1 MYKSY
6 FTIAWRNLLRNQGYS
21 LINIGGLAVAMT
33 IATLI
38 GLWVW
43 SELSFDKH
51 HQHYG
56 RIVQIMQQQTVD
68 GKVIT
73 GYAIPRPLENAMRDN
88 YGNDFTHLSMST
100 WTDDNILTWGEHSIS
115 QTGNAVQKDFPE
127 MISLR
132 MISGTRSGLDDPAS
146 ILLSASAAKALFGNT
161 EPLNQSVSIG
171 GRLDV
176 KVTGVYEDLPSN
188 SSFNELK
195 FLSSWDLRVGSEDWM
210 KRAADKWDNNSFQ
223 LFAQLAPGA
232 DMKQVAEKVKPI
244 RAIHSKDN
252 TFKPEIILHPM
263 SEWHLRSNWE
273 NGVKTGGQIDMV
285 WMFGIIGA
293 AVLLLAC
300 INFMNLA
307 TARSEK
313 RAKEVGIRMTIGSVR
328 GQLIHQFLSESLL
341 VVMLAFVVALGAVQ
355 VALPWFNRLADKH
368 IEIEWSNPFF
378 WISSA
383 TFIIITSLLAGS
395 YPAFFLSSFR
405 PVHVLKSS
413 FKTGRQ
419 GSLPRKVLVVF
430 QFAVSIALVISTLI
444 IYDQI
449 QYSKNRP
456 IGYNRDGLIMMQ
468 VKSPDFNGKYDALR
482 QELKSTGA
490 VVEVSESSSSLTEIY
505 NNSSTFSWKGKDP
518 DLQSSDF
525 GVIAV
530 SMDYGATLGWEIKEG
545 RDFTPDFAAD
555 TMALILNEAAVK
567 FIGEKNPIGM
577 EITRGDQKFHV
588 IGIVKDLIME
598 SPYRE
603 VRPNLYGLDTKSD
616 AVNWVNFKLNPAR
629 STSESIAVIESVVR
643 KYAPTVPFDYK
654 FSDVEYG
661 KKFSTEERI
670 GHLAYVFT
678 VLAAFISCLGL
689 VGLASFVAEQHT
701 KEIGIRKVLGATV
714 IQLWGKLS
722 SGFVVLIGISSLAAV
737 PIAYYAMSQ
746 WLEKYPYRVAISW
759 QTMVWSV
766 TGALAIALV
775 TVSYQSIRA
784 ARMNPVKSLKSE

>member
-6 FTIAWRNLLRNQGYS
+6 FKIAWRNLLRNQGYS
-21 LINIGGLAVAMT
+21 FINIGGLAAAMT

-43 SELSFDKH
+43 DELSFDKH
-51 HQHYG
+51 HEHYD
-56 RIVQIMQQQTVD
+56 RLVQVMQQQTVD

-73 GYAIPRPLENAMRDN
+73 GYALPRPLENAMRDN
-88 YGNDFTHLSMST
+88 YGNDFSSFSMST
-100 WTDDNILTWGEHSIS
+100 WTDANILTWGDRSIT

-132 MISGTRSGLDDPAS
+132 MISGTRRGLDDPAS
-146 ILLSASAAKALFGNT
+146 ILLSASASKALFGNA
-161 EPLNQSVSIG
+161 EPLNQSVNIG

-195 FLSSWDLRVGSEDWM
+195 FLSSWDLQVASEEWM

-223 LFAQLAPGA
+223 LFAQLTPGA
-232 DMKQVAEKVKPI
+232 DVKQVSEKVRNV

-252 TFKPEIILHPM
+252 KFKPAIILHPM

-273 NGVKTGGQIDMV
+273 NGMKTGGQIEMV
-285 WMFGIIGA
+285 WMFGIIGI

-328 GQLIHQFLSESLL
+328 GQLVHQFLSESLL
-341 VVMLAFVVALGAVQ
+341 VVILAFVVAVGAVQ
-355 VALPWFNRLADKH
+355 VALPWFNRLADKQ
-368 IEIEWSNPFF
+368 IEVEWSNPFF
-378 WISSA
+378 WMASA
-383 TFIIITSLLAGS
+383 TFVIITSLLAGS

-405 PVHVLKSS
+405 PVQVLKSS
-413 FKTGRQ
+413 FSAGRQ
-419 GSLPRKVLVVF
+419 ASLPRKILVVF
-430 QFAVSIALVISTLI
+430 QFAISIALVISTLI

-449 QYSKNRP
+449 QHSKNRP
-456 IGYNRDGLIMMQ
+456 IGYERDGLIMIP
-468 VKSPDFNGKYDALR
+468 VSSPDFNGKYDALR
-482 QELKSTGA
+482 QELKNTGA

-525 GVIAV
+525 GVLAV
-530 SMDYGATLGWEIKEG
+530 SMEYGATLGWKIAEG
-545 RDFTPDFAAD
+545 RDSSPEFASD
-555 TMALILNEAAVK
+555 SMALILNEAAVK

-577 EITRGDQKFHV
+577 EITRGDQTFHV
-588 IGIVKDLIME
+588 IGVVKDLIME

-603 VRPNLYGLDTKSD
+603 VRPNIYGLDPKSE
-616 AVNWVNFKLNPAR
+616 AANWINIKLHPAR
-629 STSESIAVIESVVR
+629 STKESIAVVQSVIR
-643 KYAPTVPFDYK
+643 KYAPSVPFDYM

-661 KKFSTEERI
+661 KKFSNEERI
-670 GHLAYVFT
+670 GQLAYVFT

-714 IQLWGKLS
+714 IQLWGRLS
-722 SGFVVLIGISSLAAV
+722 SGFVVLIGISGLVAV
-737 PIAYYAMSQ
+737 PIAYYTMSL
-746 WLEKYPYRVAISW
+746 WLEKYPYRIAISW
-759 QTMVWSV
+759 QSIFWSV
-766 TGALAIALV
+766 TGALGIALV
-775 TVSYQSIRA
+775 TVSYQAIRA
-784 ARMNPVKSLKSE
+784 ATMNPVKSLKSE